1 LGVGRTVGGTIQL
14 RPWST
19 FPSNS
24 EYSAFVGIAVVFATA
39 MLYHRRP
46 LLALALPVLVLA
58 VFLAGGRSV
67 MALTLL
73 TAMVLTALRTRNR
86 VLALAVVVLGI
97 GLTYGAALTF
107 GDQIDKSANLSGDPN
122 AAHQTGGLLN
132 PLDPSKSTFIGHLD
146 AVQRGVETG
155 FTHPVGLG
163 TGASNLGAQS
173 VGQGNLSSDNDI
185 GNVFVSLGI
194 IGGLAFVAF
203 IVMGFRTVFSRYL
216 RGPPDP
222 LLLAVAGVMVLTFGY
237 WLNGGHYANSALL
250 MFLLG
255 WAVRP
260 SGRPDAEAPNDASA
274 AR

>member
-1 LGVGRTVGGTIQL
+1 
-14 RPWST
+14 
-19 FPSNS
+19 
-24 EYSAFVGIAVVFATA
+24 
-39 MLYHRRP
+39 
-46 LLALALPVLVLA
+46 
-58 VFLAGGRSV
+58 

-132 PLDPSKSTFIGHLD
+132 PLDPGKSTFLGHLD
-146 AVQRGVETG
+146 NLQTGVETG